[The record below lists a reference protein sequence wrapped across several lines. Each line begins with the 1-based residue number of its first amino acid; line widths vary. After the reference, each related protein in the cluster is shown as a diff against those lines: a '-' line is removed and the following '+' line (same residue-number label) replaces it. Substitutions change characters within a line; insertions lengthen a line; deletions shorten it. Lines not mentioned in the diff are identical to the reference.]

1 MACSRELQLRRL
13 RMAAL
18 LLLLFSPLLRAASP
32 PISLDQ
38 GWEYRWGDSPVAANG
53 LPDWIHPSA
62 DAGVWHAIDF
72 PSNPPD
78 RNGRTSIW
86 YRITLPYA
94 NLRDPV
100 LYVFSIDLLAQ
111 VYMDGR
117 KIYQYGSFD
126 PPGSGQFEGWPW
138 HEISLPENFAGRTVY
153 FRVFSNY
160 RDIGLWGEV
169 KLMGRPDLMPYILA
183 NSGERL
189 VASGFS
195 LLLALLA
202 AMFALVQRERR
213 HFAAIALFS
222 AASGVMILAESQASQ
237 LILNKP
243 LLWDYLGTTGYF
255 MLPVAVALL
264 LAQWFDGARQ
274 TLMQWLWRGHLAYAT
289 LAIGLSLAGEVA
301 LPDTL
306 AAFDGL
312 FLLTLITMFAV
323 LARAVRS
330 VPLEQKLIIAAY
342 GLFGLLLLT
351 DMAVAHGLLPWGRVP
366 VAWGALAFSLAVVII
381 SLRDYAL
388 TQSELRRLNQS
399 LERQVAERT
408 EALEAMAAK
417 ERVRVRMLTFEN
429 QKNQILN
436 EMISELQSAGDLN
449 AGYQLLAR
457 TLPAL
462 CAPLA
467 GSIYQRHN
475 TGPGFTRLNAW
486 GDPVGDGPPL
496 DIDARDGIPATAT
509 LPLTEEHGDA
519 DSSLSQ
525 WCFRIIVQNA
535 EHGSVMC
542 GLLFLDI
549 PDSLTAS
556 RHYESVTQLF
566 QSVDRAISKI
576 SVTLSSLSL
585 RDELKMFS
593 YEDALTGLKNRRFFD
608 QLLKHEIAVAKRLQ
622 TPLSILIADID
633 HFKQFNDQHGHEAGD
648 VALCAVATS
657 LESHFRE
664 SDVACRYGGEEFV
677 VVLPGAG
684 GDDARERAE
693 RVLAA
698 IGAMHIQYRGRDL
711 GSVTLSIGMA
721 SWPEQVELAEDLL
734 GEADQALY
742 RAKALGRRRIV
753 AACADS

>member
-1 MACSRELQLRRL
+1 MACSREFQLRRVWT
-13 RMAAL
+13 AAL
-18 LLLLFSPLLRAASP
+18 LLLLFSSASWADSSP
-32 PISLDQ
+32 PVSIGQ
-38 GWEYRWGDSPVAANG
+38 GWQYRWGDSPVDDNG

-62 DAGVWHAIDF
+62 DAGDWHAIDF

-78 RNGRTSIW
+78 RNGRTSVW
-86 YRITLPYA
+86 YRVTLPYA

-117 KIYQYGSFD
+117 KIYQYGRFD
-126 PPGSGQFEGWPW
+126 PPGSEHFEGWPW
-138 HEISLPENFAGRTVY
+138 HEISLPQNFAGRTVY
-153 FRVFSNY
+153 FHVYSDY
-160 RDIGLWGEV
+160 IDIGLWGEV
-169 KLMGRPDLMPYILA
+169 KLMDRPDLVPYLLK

-195 LLLALLA
+195 LLIALLA
-202 AMFALVQRERR
+202 ALFALVQRERR

-237 LILNKP
+237 LILNRP
-243 LLWDYLGTTGYF
+243 LLWDYLAAAGYF

-264 LAQWFDGARQ
+264 LAQWFEGRRR
-274 TLMQWLWRGHLAYAT
+274 TLMQWLWRAHLTYVV
-289 LAIGLSLAGEVA
+289 LAIGLSLARVVA
-301 LPDTL
+301 LPDTF
-306 AAFDGL
+306 AVFDGL
-312 FLLTLITMFAV
+312 FLVTLITLLAV
-323 LARAVRS
+323 LFRAFRRVS
-330 VPLEQKLIIAAY
+330 LEQKLIITAY
-342 GLFGLLLLT
+342 GLFGLLLLS

-366 VAWGALAFSLAVVII
+366 VAWGALSFSLAVVII
-381 SLRDYAL
+381 SLRDYAR
-388 TQSELRRLNQS
+388 TQNELRRLNQS
-399 LERQVAERT
+399 LERKVAERT
-408 EALEAMAAK
+408 EALETMAAK

-436 EMISELQSAGDLN
+436 EMISELQGAGDLGN
-449 AGYQLLAR
+449 GYELLAR
-457 TLPAL
+457 TMPAL
-462 CAPLA
+462 CAPLS
-467 GSIYQRHN
+467 GSVYQRHVA
-475 TGPGFTRLNAW
+475 GPGFTRLNAW
-486 GDPVGDGPPL
+486 GYAEGDAPPL
-496 DIDARDGIPATAT
+496 DIDTRDGIPATAS
-509 LPLTEEHGDA
+509 LPLID
-519 DSSLSQ
+519 DQDRPDRSLSQ

-535 EHGSVMC
+535 EHGSVIY

-549 PDSLTAS
+549 PDSLIAS
-556 RHYESVTQLF
+556 RHYESMTQLF

-633 HFKQFNDQHGHEAGD
+633 HFKQFNDEHGHEAGD
-648 VALCAVATS
+648 VALREVARA

-677 VVLPGAG
+677 VVLPGANS
-684 GDDARERAE
+684 DDARQRAE

-698 IGAMHIQYRGRDL
+698 IGAMPIPYRGRNL

-721 SWPEQVELAEDLL
+721 SWPEQVDVAEDLL
-734 GEADQALY
+734 SAADRALY
-742 RAKALGRRRIV
+742 RAKQLGRRRIEAV
-753 AACADS
+753 